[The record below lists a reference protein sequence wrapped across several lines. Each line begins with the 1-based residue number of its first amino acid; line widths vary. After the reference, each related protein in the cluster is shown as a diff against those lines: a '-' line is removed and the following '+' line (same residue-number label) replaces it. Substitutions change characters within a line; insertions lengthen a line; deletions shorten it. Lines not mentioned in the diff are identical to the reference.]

1 MEEHYKRTN
10 YLDDLRAL
18 IFESRH
24 ELVKCQAEL
33 NVLSTR
39 IPDIQKK
46 CDKLA
51 EDICEAKNSGESPS
65 SERVQKLTE
74 ELVGLFA
81 YLHFLRDREETAKKR
96 LDETRNKLDILIH
109 ERDNFNGS
117 L

>member
-65 SERVQKLTE
+65 SERVEKLTKKYDYSVHI
-74 ELVGLFA
+74 LWC
-81 YLHFLRDREETAKKR
+81 LRFRASP
-96 LDETRNKLDILIH
+96 
-109 ERDNFNGS
+109 GS
-117 L
+117 DSPEHQLRS